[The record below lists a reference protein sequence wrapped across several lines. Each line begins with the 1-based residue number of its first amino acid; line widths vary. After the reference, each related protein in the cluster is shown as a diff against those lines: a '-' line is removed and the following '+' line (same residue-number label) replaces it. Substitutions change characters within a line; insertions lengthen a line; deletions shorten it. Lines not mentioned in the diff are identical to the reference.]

1 MIFLCSPIYLLAA
14 AKPSIATKTSY
25 SINAKRTPYAKKHKI
40 RLIGSGRDKVL
51 CTVIGTRGKAY
62 QVFVFT
68 IDSKLVTHTS
78 IRNGETTTL
87 NNLSKGNYM
96 VEVLVDDEKI
106 DSVALTIK

>member
-1 MIFLCSPIYLLAA
+1 MILLYSPIYSLAA
-14 AKPSIATKTSY
+14 AKPPTAQNTSY
-25 SINAKRTPYAKKHKI
+25 SIEANRTPNGKKHKI
-40 RLIGSGRDKVL
+40 RLVGSGKDKVL

-62 QVFVFT
+62 QVFVFSV
-68 IDSKLVTHTS
+68 DSKLVTHTS

-106 DSVALTIK
+106 DSVSLTIK

>member
-1 MIFLCSPIYLLAA
+1 MIFLNSPIYSLAA
-14 AKPSIATKTSY
+14 AKPSIATNTCFSIETNRTS
-25 SINAKRTPYAKKHKI
+25 NAKKHII
-40 RLIGSGRDKVL
+40 RLVGSGRDKVL

-106 DSVALTIK
+106 DSVALTVK